1 MEYWARACSR
11 TLLID
16 DVHEMYMKANVILC
30 LDCLIIDVRKLKG
43 PLTGWFIFVFGVYV
57 FVCV

>member
-1 MEYWARACSR
+1 
-11 TLLID
+11 
-16 DVHEMYMKANVILC
+16 MYMKANVILC